1 MLGRACQTDPVV
13 TRQRRDEARAVL
25 DEVSR
30 WAAEQAD
37 VRGVVVVGSWARDA
51 ARMDSDIDIVVLT
64 DALIH
69 SEVETWTGMLNGN
82 VVRQQRWGP
91 LREIRLLR
99 PSGFTVEIGVA
110 PLSWAD
116 TEPVDAGTYK
126 VINDGRLIVYDPDDV
141 LAALSTACR

>member
-1 MLGRACQTDPVV
+1 
-13 TRQRRDEARAVL
+13 
-25 DEVSR
+25 
-30 WAAEQAD
+30 
-37 VRGVVVVGSWARDA
+37 
-51 ARMDSDIDIVVLT
+51 MDSDIDIVVLT

-126 VINDGRLIVYDPDDV
+126 VINDGHLIVYDPDDV